1 MAKRIR
7 TLFKRFLASNFRN
20 QWMNGSGL
28 AVYVRKSTR
37 LIEGRMVSCLDIA
50 NMQAQRPGRGT
61 GGRFIEDACRLNPSS
76 SRTCRTSAWPAASN
90 EPAGPGCR
98 MIRPCR
104 PASTAGTAD
113 EDAPPGPL
121 RGDAES

>member
-7 TLFKRFLASNFRN
+7 TLLKRFLASNFRN

-50 NMQAQRPGRGT
+50 NMVAQRPGRGT
-61 GGRFIEDACRLNPSS
+61 GGRFIEDAQRLNPYEAIFVENVLTD
-76 SRTCRTSAWPAASN
+76 RFVHYFERNGWARMPA
-90 EPAGPGCR
+90 EPFV
-98 MIRPCR
+98 RPCFYR
-104 PASTAGTAD
+104 W
-113 EDAPPGPL
+113 
-121 RGDAES
+121 RGR